1 MRVDAAYF
9 AGPGA
14 MPNGQWPELGARGA
28 APGTAHRTQQ
38 ISARLRVAVCVV
50 ARRNLLGLKVWV
62 CVGGTSKG
70 GLGKVWASRVVG
82 RRGRER
88 QKSEAGFWHEKP
100 LKRVSWLILQ
110 DTTEHVLYPDSELG
124 P

>member
-50 ARRNLLGLKVWV
+50 ARRNFLGLKVWV
-62 CVGGTSKG
+62 C
-70 GLGKVWASRVVG
+70 G
-82 RRGRER
+82 RHQQGRF
-88 QKSEAGFWHEKP
+88 G
-100 LKRVSWLILQ
+100 
-110 DTTEHVLYPDSELG
+110 
-124 P
+124 

>member
-1 MRVDAAYF
+1 
-9 AGPGA
+9 

-100 LKRVSWLILQ
+100 LKRVSSLVLQ
-110 DTTEHVLYPDSELG
+110 DTTVHVLPSTRRSRRGGARRPRHQTY
-124 P
+124 